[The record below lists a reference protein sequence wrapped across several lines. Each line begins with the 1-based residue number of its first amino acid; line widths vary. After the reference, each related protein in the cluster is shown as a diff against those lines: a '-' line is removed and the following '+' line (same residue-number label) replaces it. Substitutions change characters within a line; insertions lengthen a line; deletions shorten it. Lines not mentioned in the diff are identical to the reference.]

1 MCVYVK
7 AKYLSYECDD
17 AMLYVF
23 SSYKREFGFVIPS
36 RDIVVDDVRVR
47 GIGKSHVNLDH
58 VIPDCTGPP
67 TPVLVRC
74 EGHRSGITRENRVQ
88 AMIQL

>member
-47 GIGKSHVNLDH
+47 GIGQSHVNLDH

-67 TPVLVRC
+67 TPALVRC
-74 EGHRSGITRENRVQ
+74 DGHRLGIARENCVQ